1 MNPDVEKKKIFL
13 IGNEADMRI
22 FLLNLLDTGGFET
35 VIVESGTAGLQRI
48 RQEKPALIIL
58 HILQYRDSNM
68 LLYRDLK
75 HDEIL
80 KKIPVIMLS
89 DVDQKTFYHCQ
100 KFTSRP
106 SGQAVPGPEAYLVK
120 PPEADELLQLVQ
132 SLIQASNANA
142 TEATA

>member
-22 FLLNLLDTGGFET
+22 FLLNLLGTGDFEP
-35 VIVESGTAGLQRI
+35 VIVESGTAGLKRI
-48 RQEKPALIIL
+48 TEEKPALIIL
-58 HILQYRDSNM
+58 NILQYRDRNM

-75 HDEIL
+75 HDETL

-106 SGQAVPGPEAYLVK
+106 SGQAIHGPEAYLVK
-120 PPEADELLQLVQ
+120 PPEADELLQLVHALTQ
-132 SLIQASNANA
+132 TGNVNA
-142 TEATA
+142 TGETL